1 MDTGIDRKSDVMK
14 GLEPSLEEI
23 MVFEEEG
30 PALFDEKSSEAKE
43 KAESGVPPFE
53 DEHRQ
58 ETAFE
63 SESGASKPPFGDEP
77 PFEETENQ
85 VEIKVDPSIE
95 PTQKKISKRAELEKK
110 VTDIESR
117 VSTIKSEL
125 TNIETANKEANETVS
140 KLNGSIQELLSVYE
154 FLTSE
159 INPFL
164 EKNPI
169 SIESQTNNVPEPPK
183 ETESEPSEVSASDSH
198 TE

>member
-30 PALFDEKSSEAKE
+30 PAIFGEKSSEAKK
-43 KAESGVPPFE
+43 KAESGVPSFE

-63 SESGASKPPFGDEP
+63 GEGGASKPPFGDEP
-77 PFEETENQ
+77 PFGETEDK
-85 VEIKVDPSIE
+85 VEVKVDPSVE
-95 PTQKKISKRAELEKK
+95 PTQKKISTRAELEKK

-117 VSTIKSEL
+117 VSTINSEL
-125 TNIETANKEANETVS
+125 TNVETANKETNKTIS
-140 KLNGSIQELLSVYE
+140 KLNGSIRELLSVYE

-169 SIESQTNNVPEPPK
+169 SIESQTNNVPESPK

-198 TE
+198 ME